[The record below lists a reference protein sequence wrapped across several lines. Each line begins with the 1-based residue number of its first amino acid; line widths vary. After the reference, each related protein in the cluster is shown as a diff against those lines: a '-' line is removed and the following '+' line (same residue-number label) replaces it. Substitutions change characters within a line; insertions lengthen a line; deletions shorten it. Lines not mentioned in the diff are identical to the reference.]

1 MSSEVS
7 PSPTQE
13 QARPRVT
20 PAVRGL
26 VIANVAALFL
36 QATLANYAGTSELF
50 GFSSAQFPARW
61 WQAGTYAFVHSGLWH
76 LAANVY
82 ALFLFGPRLENE
94 WGTRRF
100 MWFYA
105 LCGLGGV
112 VAAAVFFRGGLLVGS
127 SAGVLGVMA
136 VYA

>member
-1 MSSEVS
+1 
-7 PSPTQE
+7 
-13 QARPRVT
+13 
-20 PAVRGL
+20 
-26 VIANVAALFL
+26 
-36 QATLANYAGTSELF
+36 ANYAGTSELF

-61 WQAGTYAFVHSGLWH
+61 WQVGTYAFVHSGLWH
-76 LAANVY
+76 LAANMY

-136 VYA
+136 VYAMQAPEDEVQVFGAVSIRVWTFVVAVSILNLSIGILSTG